1 MGKTRVHLLA
11 KELAIETKDLIAQ
24 LDRLGLRGRKA
35 QSSLEDDDVARL
47 RAALAAQEKPHV
59 HVGEEKIVA
68 DRVVKGEDESL
79 GEIQARE
86 TIVERRVRAN
96 VIRRRTSRIEVMTEA
111 GAPQPEAFIAPAE
124 EPSPAIEDLI
134 VTTPS
139 FEEDSALTA
148 TAPEAEFSHR
158 EEAAVEPLETKEE
171 SALIETRSEE
181 AVESRASVAEGERAP
196 APPSAPPP
204 AAQIPAAPAQAAKEA
219 PRGARVLGR
228 IDLKRVVM
236 VPSAAPPVRRPAAGQ
251 PAAPAAPSADAAR
264 PPREGEAA
272 KPVGGEAE
280 KPKPGRHKKRVVKKQ
295 DVLEFREKELR
306 SGRIPKKKRAL
317 PGKEQRKTE
326 ITVPRASKRVVRI
339 SEVITVGDLAREM
352 GIKAGDVI
360 KKLMGLGM
368 MASINQ
374 VLDVDTAT
382 LVAAD
387 FDYQVENVA
396 FDAESALEIEHQ
408 VEEEESALVPR
419 PPVVTIMGHV
429 DHGKTSLLDAI
440 RSTHVTAQEH
450 GGITQHIGAYHVQV
464 DGRSVTFL
472 DTPGH
477 EAFTAM
483 RARGAKVT
491 DIVVLVVAA
500 DDGVMPQTVE
510 AINHAR
516 AAEVPIIVAVN
527 KIDKAEAD
535 LERVKRGLSEH
546 GLASEDWGGDTVFA
560 PVSAK
565 TQEGIPHLLE
575 MLLLQADILELEANP
590 DKLARG
596 TIVEA
601 KLDRGRGP
609 VATVLVQ
616 EGTLRIGD
624 AFVCGVFHGKVRA
637 MINDLGQ
644 KVEIAPPS
652 SPVEILGLQGVP
664 QAGDSFIA
672 VADES
677 KARQVAE
684 YRHGKQR
691 ETELVKSSKVSLEE
705 LYDQIK
711 TGDVKELRVV
721 VKADVQGSVEAL
733 TDALTRMSTAE
744 VKLKV
749 IHGSVG
755 GITESDILLA
765 AASNA
770 IVIGFN
776 VRPES
781 KGQALASQEGVDVRL
796 YTVIYEAV
804 ADVRAAMEG
813 MLEPTFREQTQG
825 RVEIRQIF
833 NIQGVGTIAGCHVTE
848 GKIQRGNL
856 VRILRDQ
863 VVVHE
868 GKLASLKRFKDDV
881 REVTAGYE
889 CGLSIE
895 GFQDIKQADIVE
907 AYERTAVVRRI
918 GPVQSVREASR
929 LAGR

>member
-1 MGKTRVHLLA
+1 MGKMRVHLLA
-11 KELAIETKDLIAQ
+11 KELEIETKELIAQ
-24 LDRLGLRGRKA
+24 LERLGIRGRKA
-35 QSSLEDDDVARL
+35 QSSLEDEEVTRL
-47 RAALAAQEKPHV
+47 RAALATQEKPHV
-59 HVGEEKIVA
+59 HVGEEKVVA
-68 DRVVKGEDESL
+68 DRVVTADDQSS

-96 VIRRRTSRIEVMTEA
+96 VIRRRTSRVEVPTEA
-111 GAPQPEAFIAPAE
+111 HEAETSPAETIATPIPPPTPNFEDLAATMPSYEDDSSLTAIAPESDTSHHEEAE
-124 EPSPAIEDLI
+124 E
-134 VTTPS
+134 TPG
-139 FEEDSALTA
+139 EIRETA
-148 TAPEAEFSHR
+148 QTDEPQAQ
-158 EEAAVEPLETKEE
+158 AV
-171 SALIETRSEE
+171 
-181 AVESRASVAEGERAP
+181 P
-196 APPSAPPP
+196 APDRQPVPPAPAPPP
-204 AAQIPAAPAQAAKEA
+204 AAQPAVAPAATPKE
-219 PRGARVLGR
+219 PSRGARVLGR
-228 IDLKRVVM
+228 IDLKRTITI
-236 VPSAAPPVRRPAAGQ
+236 A
-251 PAAPAAPSADAAR
+251 PAAPAAPRRPVPGSPGVPPAANDATRPAR
-264 PPREGEAA
+264 DGEAA
-272 KPVGGEAE
+272 KPATGEAE
-280 KPKPGRHKKRVVKKQ
+280 KPKAGRHKKRVVKKQ

-326 ITVPRASKRVVRI
+326 ITVPRASKRVIRI

-360 KKLMGLGM
+360 KKLMSLGM

-396 FDAESALEIEHQ
+396 FDAESMLEVEQ
-408 VEEEESALVPR
+408 VEEEAMLVSR

-450 GGITQHIGAYHVQV
+450 GGITQHIGAYHVKV

-527 KIDKAEAD
+527 KIDKPDAD

-546 GLASEDWGGDTVFA
+546 GLVSEDWGGDTVFA

-575 MLLLQADILELEANP
+575 MLLLQADILELRANP

-616 EGTLRIGD
+616 EGTLRVGD
-624 AFVCGVFHGKVRA
+624 SFVCGVFHGKVRA

-644 KVEIAPPS
+644 KVELAPPS

-672 VADES
+672 VTDES

-684 YRHGKQR
+684 HRHTKQR

-721 VKADVQGSVEAL
+721 LKADVQGSVEAL
-733 TDALTRMSTAE
+733 TDALTRMSTTE
-744 VKLKV
+744 VKLRV
-749 IHGSVG
+749 LHGSVG

-781 KGQALASQEGVDVRL
+781 KGQALAAQEGVDVRL

-833 NIQGVGTIAGCHVTE
+833 NIQGVGTIAGCYVTE

-856 VRILRDQ
+856 VRILRDH

-881 REVTAGYE
+881 REVSAGYE

-895 GFQDIKQADIVE
+895 GFHDIKQGDVVE

-918 GPVQSVREASR
+918 SPVQSGREASHY
-929 LAGR
+929 AGR